1 MEKTGFD
8 SEDSI
13 KGDRDCTYGHDSRYS
28 GEEPPAIG
36 SLQQK
41 RKATMASTRFPSLV
55 GLLLLLLSAINLASG
70 KAVKPG
76 KNNEE
81 PSENCPPQSGTQ
93 EDFPPKSL
101 TFQVHIGR
109 PQPASEVPQDI
120 RNRSASPWDYSIHE
134 DHNRFPHVISK
145 ATCRHA
151 FCLDSKGKPNI
162 ALNSV
167 PIQQE
172 IMVLRRKLVGCQQTF
187 WLEKEVINVGCT
199 CVMSRTYANR
209 SA

>member
-1 MEKTGFD
+1 
-8 SEDSI
+8 
-13 KGDRDCTYGHDSRYS
+13 
-28 GEEPPAIG
+28 
-36 SLQQK
+36 
-41 RKATMASTRFPSLV
+41 MASTRFPSLV

-120 RNRSASPWDYSIHE
+120 RNRSVSPWDYSTHE
-134 DHNRFPHVISK
+134 DPNRFPHVISK

-151 FCLDSKGKPNI
+151 FCLDRKGKPNI

-172 IMVLRRKLVGCQQTF
+172 IMVLRRKQVGCQQTF

-199 CVMSRTYANR
+199 CVMANTRTYAKR